1 MATKV
6 MHLPTGTSGLPES
19 GTVIT
24 KYRQFQVVG
33 RLKPSEQKGTR
44 KANIFKMN
52 VFAPNKVVAK
62 SRFWYYMSML
72 NRVKKA
78 NGEVL
83 QINEIVEKRPST
95 VSNYGIWMRYDSRT
109 GHHNMYR
116 EYRDVSVNGAV
127 SKMYQDVASRHR
139 SRFSNVQIVR
149 TAMIR
154 NDMLRKS
161 TNKDYLGNVKFPL
174 NHRVMRPSSKAFKK
188 PSLPGG
194 RAPASTTRRVAS
206 RSGGR
211 RPSRA
216 AARDAKPAGVD
227 PAGPACGAAGG
238 GRDQEP
244 LRSDSSS

>member
-1 MATKV
+1 V
-6 MHLPTGTSGLPES
+6 
-19 GTVIT
+19 
-24 KYRQFQVVG
+24 Q
-33 RLKPSEQKGTR
+33 
-44 KANIFKMN
+44 
-52 VFAPNKVVAK
+52 
-62 SRFWYYMSML
+62 
-72 NRVKKA
+72 
-78 NGEVL
+78 
-83 QINEIVEKRPST
+83 IVEKRPST

-188 PSLPGG
+188 
-194 RAPASTTRRVAS
+194 TFVA
-206 RSGGR
+206 R
-211 RPSRA
+211 RPRTCF
-216 AARDAKPAGVD
+216 DH
-227 PAGPACGAAGG
+227 
-238 GRDQEP
+238 
-244 LRSDSSS
+244 